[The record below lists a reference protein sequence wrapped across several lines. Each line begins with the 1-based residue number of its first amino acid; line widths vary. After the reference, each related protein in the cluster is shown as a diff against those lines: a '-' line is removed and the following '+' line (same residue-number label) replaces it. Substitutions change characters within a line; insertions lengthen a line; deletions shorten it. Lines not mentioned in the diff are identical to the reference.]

1 MKAPVL
7 PVLPATGAAIL
18 HVSVG
23 RVDQEADG
31 QGNHGGIGR
40 TLEMNHTAAA
50 KPASNST
57 MQLAR
62 TSSGVRPVK
71 GIRHNLAEPETDHSE
86 VPVTIDY
93 LEGFHRSA

>member
-1 MKAPVL
+1 
-7 PVLPATGAAIL
+7 
-18 HVSVG
+18 
-23 RVDQEADG
+23 
-31 QGNHGGIGR
+31 
-40 TLEMNHTAAA
+40 MNHSAVA

-71 GIRHNLAEPETDHSE
+71 VVRHNLAEPETDHSDA
-86 VPVTIDY
+86 PVSIDY

>member
-1 MKAPVL
+1 
-7 PVLPATGAAIL
+7 
-18 HVSVG
+18 
-23 RVDQEADG
+23 
-31 QGNHGGIGR
+31 
-40 TLEMNHTAAA
+40 MNHTTAI

-62 TSSGVRPVK
+62 TSSGVRPMNAV
-71 GIRHNLAEPETDHSE
+71 RHNLAEPETNHSE